1 MVIAFPAGGD
11 TDIFGRIFAPRLS
24 ELLGQPVIVENVV
37 GEGVMGGAYRVAKAA
52 PDGYEF
58 MMGHLGT
65 HAQYQSI
72 YKNPLYNAATDFA
85 PVALLVEQSQ
95 VLITRKDFPVDDLS
109 EFVAYAKA
117 NQATMRYGSA
127 GATSPT
133 YLNCLLF
140 NAAVGVN
147 VTHVP
152 YRGSGPAMQDL
163 IAGRID
169 YMCSGLAAAK
179 PQIEGNRVKAVA
191 ILAKN
196 RSPVLPKLPS
206 AHEQGLTDFETTIW
220 FAFFLPKATPAPIVQ
235 KLNDAAV
242 AAMNTPA
249 VQRQLEELGV
259 TLVAPERRSPEYLQK
274 FVVSE
279 IEKWAPA
286 IRRANVK
293 AD

>member
-1 MVIAFPAGGD
+1 M
-11 TDIFGRIFAPRLS
+11 
-24 ELLGQPVIVENVV
+24 IVENVV

-52 PDGYEF
+52 PDGYQF

-85 PVALLVEQSQ
+85 PVALLVDQPQ
-95 VLITRKDFPVDDLS
+95 VLVTRKDFPANDLS

-117 NQATMRYGSA
+117 NQATMQFGSG
-127 GATSPT
+127 GANSPT

-140 NAAVGVN
+140 NTAIGVN

-152 YRGSGPAMQDL
+152 YRGSGPAVQDL
-163 IAGRID
+163 IAGGID
-169 YMCSGLAAAK
+169 YMCAGLASVK
-179 PQIEGNRVKAVA
+179 RQIEGNRIKAVA

-196 RSPVLPKLPS
+196 RSPALPNLRS
-206 AHEQGLTDFETTIW
+206 AHEQGLTDFETSVW
-220 FAFFLPKATPAPIVQ
+220 FAFFLPKGTPPPIIQ
-235 KLNDAAV
+235 KLNDATIR
-242 AAMNTPA
+242 AMNTPS
-249 VQRQLEELGV
+249 VQQRLKELGV
-259 TLVAPERRSPEYLQK
+259 TVVAPERRSPEYLQK

-279 IEKWAPA
+279 IDRWAPT